1 MLNTLH
7 LRDIH
12 KNRKL
17 KICGIIQAQVQK
29 IFISESG
36 YIHIKIHIFKISKE
50 KKHLSKYL
58 STPHEVVKIL

>member
-1 MLNTLH
+1 MRIVLTCHNHTHIIIYHMLNTLH

-29 IFISESG
+29 IFISEPG
-36 YIHIKIHIFKISKE
+36 YILIKIHIFKI
-50 KKHLSKYL
+50 
-58 STPHEVVKIL
+58 